1 MYLTVSIHSTHYKD
15 QSVSVIEENNQ
26 LFIVITVEYMR
37 DFRLPPRCK
46 LDLRS
51 YWILRKNST

>member
-1 MYLTVSIHSTHYKD
+1 MYLTVTIHSTHYKD
-15 QSVSVIEENNQ
+15 QSVRVIEGHSQ
-26 LFIVITVEYMR
+26 LFIVITVEHMR

-51 YWILRKNST
+51 YWILRRNST